1 MKHGYHTVTAGSA
14 LLLALLVIV
23 WPWYPL
29 QLLAGLGLMAFLPG
43 YALLS
48 ALWPHP
54 ADQPLSPSERWLL
67 AVPLSCSLTIVIQLL
82 IVFAHVSL
90 NIFVVVGSLAGITIM
105 FSLLAWQRMAKLA
118 PACPQDTRRRGA
130 FGSKGCSQLSVTSS
144 PLLPTS
150 YFLLLILLLAACF
163 RMLNIHYS
171 DYQGD
176 EADILLRAVSLVYG
190 HTEAILTHSK
200 GPGEILLLNA
210 IGALTGRFDEQTARL
225 PFALAGTISVGLLI
239 LLGQNLF
246 QRPVGLLA
254 GLLAAID
261 GVFVSYA
268 RTAQYQSVVLLLT
281 LTAIFCFFRFYQ
293 SDTHSRRWHGL
304 GAFLLAAAFL
314 FHFEALFLLP
324 LVLFLT
330 LAPIMCQVSDVKCQV
345 SRFPLHASRLW
356 PSLFIFIIPVA
367 AFYVPFLLNPNVNST
382 GAYLENRVS
391 GGSLPPFNNLN
402 HFFYIE
408 ALKYNSAYFVA
419 FFDALLVAVLMMTLA
434 EVQRGRGAGERK
446 KNYFLLPTSYFLV
459 VGAIIFGA
467 VLTLLGYE
475 RLSAWLLAAGF
486 GLFLALAILW
496 PRTPLPQRLLWL
508 WLAPSFWVYTFL
520 VSRPGKHHYLFL
532 GALTLWA
539 AWVVWQGWQWAAR
552 RWPVLSRPVGRWTLV
567 GLSLAL
573 ITLFA
578 GHTVM
583 LFFRSDLEY
592 ILTYPDHRSSLYP
605 TDRDFP
611 YGTRIGFGYPF
622 RLGWQLVGQM
632 RRTGQLEGD
641 WAGNDDGNAPRW
653 YMLGQAPTPCYPRY
667 VLRGEVTYKG
677 DSDFDV
683 PFAPANFGYQPRYR
697 LWGNGRLR
705 LTILEFNPTGRPE
718 VIDLAEPPRFE
729 PPVTAAD
736 FAAALSLPEGTTS
749 PPQVRLEPALVLGEG
764 SELINNAPPA
774 YVERAQQL
782 TGRVAL
788 IGYDV
793 AKSHAHPGDILPIT
807 LHWQA
812 QNLLSLRYKVFI
824 HLLSP
829 PLEGGQGGVVAQ
841 ADDFPACGT
850 SQANSWSPGAVIL
863 DRHLL
868 KLAPDL
874 PPGDYTLLV
883 GMYEPD
889 LNLRLNYFD
898 VAGNEQGNSLK
909 VGTLK
914 VISN

>member
-1 MKHGYHTVTAGSA
+1 MAGASA
-14 LLLALLVIV
+14 LLLALLVII

-29 QLLAGLGLMAFLPG
+29 QLLAGLGLIAFLPG

-48 ALWPHP
+48 ALWPRS
-54 ADQPLSPSERWLL
+54 ADSSLSNSERWLL
-67 AVPLSCSLTIVIQLL
+67 AVPLSCSLTIVISLL
-82 IVFAHVSL
+82 IVFTHAPL
-90 NIFVVVGSLAGITIM
+90 NIFVMVGSLAGITIL
-105 FSLLAWQRMAKLA
+105 FNLLAGQRRL
-118 PACPQDTRRRGA
+118 GA
-130 FGSKGCSQLSVTSS
+130 TYNIPTLQS
-144 PLLPTS
+144 PISNLQALD
-150 YFLLLILLLAACF
+150 FWLILILLLAALF
-163 RMLNIHYS
+163 RIVNIHYS

-225 PFALAGTISVGLLI
+225 PFALAGTISVGLLV
-239 LLGQNLF
+239 LLGQALF
-246 QRPVGLLA
+246 KRPVGLLA
-254 GLLAAID
+254 GLLAALD

-281 LTAIFCFFRFYQ
+281 LGTIFCFFRFYQ
-293 SDTHSRRWHGL
+293 SNGQSRRWHGL

-330 LAPIMCQVSDVKCQV
+330 LAPLARQAKVEAIS
-345 SRFPLHASRLW
+345 SRFTFYTARALSVPLASLWGVLRLW
-356 PSLFIFIIPVA
+356 PSLLIFILPVA

-391 GGSLPPFNNLN
+391 GGSLPPFNNLS
-402 HFFYIE
+402 HFFYFE

-419 FFDALLVAVLMMTLA
+419 LFDALLLAVLIGTLA
-434 EVQRGRGAGERK
+434 GVHALRAFGGSRGEGGRK
-446 KNYFLLPTSYFLV
+446 ANFSPVLLLIRLL
-459 VGAIIFGA
+459 AAMMILCGA
-467 VLTLLGYE
+467 VLAWME
-475 RLSAWLLAAGF
+475 LSQSAAWLLAGGF
-486 GLFLALAILW
+486 GLFLALVILW
-496 PRTPLPQRLLWL
+496 PQTPLPQRLLWL
-508 WLAPSFWVYTFL
+508 WLAPSFWVYALL
-520 VSRPGKHHYLFL
+520 VNRPGKHHYLFL
-532 GALTLWA
+532 GALTLWVAWA
-539 AWVVWQGWQWAAR
+539 AWQGWHWIDR
-552 RWPVLSRPVGRWTLV
+552 RWPVLNRPAGRWAAIIF
-567 GLSLAL
+567 GLAL
-573 ITLFA
+573 MVLCRTRHHAFW
-578 GHTVM
+578 
-583 LFFRSDLEY
+583 RSDLEY
-592 ILTYPDHRSSLYP
+592 ILTYPDYRSSLYP
-605 TDRDFP
+605 TGRDFP

-632 RRTGQLEGD
+632 RRTGQLQGD

-677 DSDFDV
+677 DPDFDV
-683 PFAPANFGYQPRYR
+683 PFDPVSFGYRPRYR
-697 LWGNGRLR
+697 LWGNDRLR
-705 LTILEFNPTGRPE
+705 LTILEFNPTDQPE
-718 VIDLAEPPRFE
+718 VVDLTEPPRFE

-736 FAAALSLPEGTTS
+736 FAAVMSLPEGTTP
-749 PPQVRLEPALVLGEG
+749 PPQVRLDPALVLGEG
-764 SELINNAPPA
+764 SELKNNAPPA

-788 IGYDV
+788 LGYDV
-793 AKSHAHPGDILPIT
+793 DMPHAHPGDILPIT
-807 LHWQA
+807 LYWQA
-812 QNLLSLRYKVFI
+812 QSLLSLRYKVFI
-824 HLLSP
+824 HLLSA
-829 PLEGGQGGVVAQ
+829 EGNVVAQ

-850 SQANSWSPGAVIL
+850 SHANSWSSGVVIL

-874 PPGDYTLLV
+874 PPGDYTFLV

-898 VAGNEQGNSLK
+898 VAGNEQGNSLN
-909 VGTLK
+909 VGALK
-914 VISN
+914 IKG